1 MEVVHES
8 ANSTQAILD
17 LLLEL
22 DWYDWDP
29 ELYYHRL
36 LEVALSLIPEATHGT
51 VSIKNPERWY
61 FVASIGY
68 SLDQLLNLKLNS
80 NWFNS
85 QQSSV
90 TEITSILDCM
100 NEATPEEIVKIAS
113 AIFGTV
119 QKTLT
124 GTYLIDQGEQI
135 ILSIDIAPNKTQHFS
150 ASSKRTFEA
159 FVKLAGKYQSLTQ
172 QKIALQNINESL
184 IYSYEEI
191 SALQEKIRQLLSISQ
206 QFGDS
211 TVRLPVFFNRLLL
224 VLLRLVDQA
233 DYGSIAFIKGENL
246 TFISSFGHH
255 IQAILSKKMK
265 KQWFL
270 LEEEKHI
277 IELPNIH
284 TLWQAKMPSEV
295 YKVIKKSFQPV
306 KSTILFT
313 IPVDEKIT
321 ILFMLDIAEGKP
333 TNFTPLARRMC
344 LSFAELARGFVRI
357 RIHTEIM
364 KRAYYNFSS
373 KLAKVVEQYD
383 PETGQHNTRVS
394 ILSGYLARKMN
405 LPRKKVEEIIS
416 FAGLHDVG
424 KIFIDPVLLKKT
436 GKLSKEEF
444 DLIKK
449 HTVYSSQLLEGPFFE
464 VARNIAMYHHE
475 RWDGKGYPFGLR
487 EHQIPIEAQ
496 ITALADVY
504 DALRSSRIYKEAYD
518 REKALSIIFHGD
530 ERNLSGQFNPQLLEI
545 LKNNIDE
552 IEKLVYRPEL
562 L

>member
-80 NWFNS
+80 NWFKC

-100 NEATPEEIVKIAS
+100 NEATPEDIVKNAS

-119 QKTLT
+119 QKTLI

-135 ILSIDIAPNKTQHFS
+135 ILSIDITRNKTQHFS

-284 TLWQAKMPSEV
+284 TLWQAKMPAEV

-394 ILSGYLARKMN
+394 ILSGYLARKIN

>member
-1 MEVVHES
+1 MEIMYES

-36 LEVALSLIPEATHGT
+36 LEVALSLIPEAAQGT
-51 VSIKNPERWY
+51 VSIRNPERWY
-61 FVASIGY
+61 FVASIGHE
-68 SLDQLLNLKLNS
+68 LEQLLKLRLES
-80 NWFNS
+80 SWFNT
-85 QQSSV
+85 QDV
-90 TEITSILDCM
+90 TIKEIHSLVDCLVPNVPENIRKSATTILGNVDRILMGIYSI
-100 NEATPEEIVKIAS
+100 E
-113 AIFGTV
+113 G
-119 QKTLT
+119 
-124 GTYLIDQGEQI
+124 GEQI
-135 ILSIDIAPNKTQHFS
+135 ILTVDIPKGQGTRFS
-150 ASSKRTFEA
+150 LSSKKTLEA
-159 FVKLAGKYQSLTQ
+159 FLKLAGKYQSLTQ

-211 TVRLPVFFNRLLL
+211 SVRLPVFFNQLLL

-246 TFISSFGHH
+246 RFISSFGHQ
-255 IQAILSKKMK
+255 IQTIVSKKMK

-270 LEEEKHI
+270 LEEDKHI
-277 IELPNIH
+277 MELANIH
-284 TLWQAKMPSEV
+284 TLWQAKMPAEV
-295 YKVIKKSFQPV
+295 YKSIKKAFQPV
-306 KSTILFT
+306 KSTLLFT

-321 ILFMLDIAEGKP
+321 LLFMLDIAERKS
-333 TNFTPLARRMC
+333 TNFTPLARRVC

-383 PETGQHNTRVS
+383 PETGHHNTRVS
-394 ILSGYLARKMN
+394 ILSGYFARKMN
-405 LPRKKVEEIIS
+405 LPRKKTEEIIS

-424 KIFIDPVLLKKT
+424 KIFVDPLLLKKT

-475 RWDGKGYPFGLR
+475 RWDGGGYPFGLK

-518 REKALSIIFHGD
+518 RATALSIIFKGD
-530 ERNLSGQFNPQLLEI
+530 ERNLKGQFNPELLEI
-545 LKNNIDE
+545 LLRNVDE
-552 IEKLVYRPEL
+552 IERLVYRSGL

>member
-1 MEVVHES
+1 MLSV
-8 ANSTQAILD
+8 LD
-17 LLLEL
+17 
-22 DWYDWDP
+22 
-29 ELYYHRL
+29 RT
-36 LEVALSLIPEATHGT
+36 LEVALSIIPEATQGT
-51 VSIKNPERWY
+51 VSIRNPERWY
-61 FVASIGY
+61 FVASIGHE
-68 SLDQLLNLKLNS
+68 LEQLLNLKLESPWCNIQGS
-80 NWFNS
+80 MVKEL
-85 QQSSV
+85 SSFLNCL
-90 TEITSILDCM
+90 SP
-100 NEATPEEIVKIAS
+100 ATPKPTQQLTNALLGNVER
-113 AIFGTV
+113 
-119 QKTLT
+119 TLI
-124 GTYLIDQGEQI
+124 GTYSIDEGEQI
-135 ILSIDIAPNKTQHFS
+135 ILAVDIPKGQHGSFS
-150 ASSKRTFEA
+150 DASKKTFEA
-159 FVKLAGKYQSLTQ
+159 FLKLAGKYQSLTQ

-191 SALQEKIRQLLSISQ
+191 SALQDKIRQLLAISQ
-206 QFGDS
+206 QFGDN
-211 TVRLPVFFNRLLL
+211 TVRLPVFFNQLLL

-233 DYGSIAFIKGENL
+233 DYGSIAFIKGESL

-270 LEEEKHI
+270 LEETKHI

-284 TLWQAKMPSEV
+284 ALWKAKMPDQI
-295 YKVIKKSFQPV
+295 YKMIQKSFQPV
-306 KSTILFT
+306 KSTIMFT
-313 IPVDEKIT
+313 IPVDDRIT

-424 KIFIDPVLLKKT
+424 KIFIDPLLLKKT
-436 GKLSKEEF
+436 GKLSPEEYE
-444 DLIKK
+444 LIKK

-475 RWDGKGYPFGLR
+475 RWDGKGYPFGLK

-504 DALRSSRIYKEAYD
+504 DALRSTRIYKEAYD
-518 REKALSIIFHGD
+518 RETALAIIFKGD
-530 ERNLSGQFNPQLLEI
+530 ERNLAGQFNPQLLDI
-545 LKNNIDE
+545 LQNNIDE
-552 IEKLVYRPEL
+552 IERLVYRPEL

>member
-8 ANSTQAILD
+8 ASSTQVILD

-36 LEVALSLIPEATHGT
+36 LEVALSLIPEATQGT
-51 VSIKNPERWY
+51 VSIRNPERWY
-61 FVASIGY
+61 FVASIGHE
-68 SLDQLLNLKLNS
+68 LEQLLNLKLE
-80 NWFNS
+80 S
-85 QQSSV
+85 QWCNAQGSSV
-90 TEITSILDCM
+90 KEVNSFLECLHTD
-100 NEATPEEIVKIAS
+100 TPEIVK
-113 AIFGTV
+113 
-119 QKTLT
+119 KTTNDVLGKVEKALI
-124 GTYLIDQGEQI
+124 GTYSIDEGEQI
-135 ILSIDIAPNKTQHFS
+135 ILSVDIPKGQKTVFS
-150 ASSKRTFEA
+150 DSSKKTFEA
-159 FVKLAGKYQSLTQ
+159 FLKLAGKYQSLTQ

-211 TVRLPVFFNRLLL
+211 SVRLPVFFNQLLL

-233 DYGSIAFIKGENL
+233 DYGSIAFIKGDNL

-284 TLWQAKMPSEV
+284 ALWRAKMPEQI
-295 YKVIKKSFQPV
+295 YKIIKKSFQPV

-373 KLAKVVEQYD
+373 KLAKIVEQYD

-394 ILSGYLARKMN
+394 ILSGYFARKMN
-405 LPRKKVEEIIS
+405 LPRKKIEEIIS

-424 KIFIDPVLLKKT
+424 KIFIDPMLLKKT
-436 GKLSKEEF
+436 GKLSTEEYE
-444 DLIKK
+444 LIKK

-475 RWDGKGYPFGLR
+475 RWDGKGYPFGLK

-504 DALRSSRIYKEAYD
+504 DALRSTRIYKEAYD
-518 REKALSIIFHGD
+518 RETALNIIFKGD
-530 ERNLSGQFNPQLLEI
+530 DRNLAGQFNPELLEI

-552 IEKLVYRPEL
+552 IEQLVYRPEL

>member
-80 NWFNS
+80 SWFNS

-90 TEITSILDCM
+90 TEIASILDCM
-100 NEATPEEIVKIAS
+100 NEATPEEIVKSAS
-113 AIFGTV
+113 VIFGTV
-119 QKTLT
+119 QKTLI

-135 ILSIDIAPNKTQHFS
+135 ILSIDITNNKTQHFS

-233 DYGSIAFIKGENL
+233 DYGSIAFIKGDNL

-255 IQAILSKKMK
+255 IQTILSKKMK

-284 TLWQAKMPSEV
+284 TLWQAKMPPEV

-394 ILSGYLARKMN
+394 ILSGYFARKIN